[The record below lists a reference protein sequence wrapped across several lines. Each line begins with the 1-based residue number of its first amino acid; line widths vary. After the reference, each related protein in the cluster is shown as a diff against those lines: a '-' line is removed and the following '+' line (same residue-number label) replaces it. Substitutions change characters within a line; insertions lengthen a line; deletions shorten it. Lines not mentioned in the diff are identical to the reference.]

1 MPWLATCVLLLCAP
15 PLLGAVVS
23 VLVHGPSRQLL
34 HAAMRTGCLW
44 IAASLA
50 QSGPGRSHATALVKC
65 AWRSRGACCSLL
77 SQDAPTQM
85 PCCLCLSWQ
94 VCLLCRTGVSPQQFG
109 VCGDCSGKARVLW
122 VLWSVAVCERQRCTV
137 VDCSQQ
143 VACTCLTVASIGL
156 QLRLRR
162 SNPCSRRPGCVGYAC
177 VCVVSPA
184 FCLVLMLSA
193 AAATATVV

>member
-85 PCCLCLSWQ
+85 PRCLCLS
-94 VCLLCRTGVSPQQFG
+94 CLLALQDRGLSSAVWRVRRLLGQGPRVVGSLVSSCVRASKMHGRRLLATSGMYLP
-109 VCGDCSGKARVLW
+109 DCCKHW
-122 VLWSVAVCERQRCTV
+122 
-137 VDCSQQ
+137 
-143 VACTCLTVASIGL
+143 
-156 QLRLRR
+156 
-162 SNPCSRRPGCVGYAC
+162 P
-177 VCVVSPA
+177 
-184 FCLVLMLSA
+184 
-193 AAATATVV
+193 ATAIEALKPL